1 MAILIECP
9 GMVIKCPGPGV
20 KGKTGKRCRERNPI
34 GSKTCRHCGRSLEG
48 EIENR
53 CHERNPLGSKTCRQ
67 CGRSLKRGGGM
78 VYWIEWRDHGQ
89 RKRKRIGPSKEA
101 AELCL
106 GEIRRALVE
115 ERYIDRDKGAR
126 MSLGELVRWYLAL
139 PEVEAKR
146 SWKRDVQLL
155 GAVTRHLGENILI
168 KDINKGM
175 MDGYATERLKEDSPA
190 RKGECIR
197 PATVNKERMAINA
210 ALNRGV
216 AHSKL
221 DVNPLSG
228 KMKKLNE
235 DNIRERV
242 LTGEEF
248 ERLLACLSSPLRELT
263 LVAYYICMRQGEILK
278 LTWDKVDLERNFI
291 RLPGTDTK
299 NGFKRRIPIHP
310 RVREMLINLPRGLHT
325 NRVFLSKGKP
335 VNNFAGNYK
344 LQWSRAVQEVELG
357 DFTFHD
363 LRHCAINNLRLT
375 GNDHF
380 TIMAIS
386 GSRTTSVFRR
396 YNVVTEE
403 ELQKVKWKPDESS
416 GVHIGVHQPRK
427 TGEFGLN

>member
-1 MAILIECP
+1 MAMMIECP
-9 GMVIKCPGPGV
+9 GMVIKCPGPEV
-20 KGKTGKRCRERNPI
+20 KVKTEKRCRGRNLLGSKTCYQCGHSLEGGIEIRCHERNPI
-34 GSKTCRHCGRSLEG
+34 GSKTCRH
-48 EIENR
+48 
-53 CHERNPLGSKTCRQ
+53 

-78 VYWIEWRDHGQ
+78 VYWIEWRDHG
-89 RKRKRIGPSKEA
+89 RKKRKRIGPSKEA

-126 MSLGELVRWYLAL
+126 MSLGELVSWYLTL
-139 PEVEAKR
+139 PEVEAKK
-146 SWKRDVQLL
+146 SWRRDVTLLRSVTRLL
-155 GAVTRHLGENILI
+155 GEKTLI
-168 KDINKGM
+168 KDLNKGM
-175 MDGYATERLKEDSPA
+175 MDGYVTERLKEDSPA
-190 RKGECIR
+190 RKGERIR

-221 DVNPLSG
+221 DVNPLAG

-248 ERLLACLSSPLRELT
+248 ERLLACLSSPLREMA
-263 LVAYYICMRQGEILK
+263 LVAFYICMRQGEILE

-291 RLPGTDTK
+291 RLAGTDTK
-299 NGFKRRIPIHP
+299 NGSKRRIPIHP

-335 VNNFAGNYK
+335 VNNYAGNYQ
-344 LQWSRAVQEVELG
+344 LQWSRAVQEGELG
-357 DFTFHD
+357 DFTFQD
-363 LRHCAINNLRLT
+363 LRHCAINNLRLS

-386 GSRTTSVFRR
+386 GQKTTSVFQR

-403 ELQKVKWKPDESS
+403 ELQGVKWKTDESS

-427 TGEFGLN
+427 TSEFG

>member
-9 GMVIKCPGPGV
+9 GMVPGG
-20 KGKTGKRCRERNPI
+20 KGKREKLCRGRNPY
-34 GSKTCRHCGRSLEG
+34 GSKNCRHCGL
-48 EIENR
+48 
-53 CHERNPLGSKTCRQ
+53 
-67 CGRSLKRGGGM
+67 SLKRGGGL

-139 PEVEAKR
+139 PEVEGKK
-146 SWKRDVQLL
+146 SWRRDVALLRSVTRLL
-155 GAVTRHLGENILI
+155 GEKTLI
-168 KDINKGM
+168 KDLNKGM

-190 RKGECIR
+190 RKGERIR

-221 DVNPLSG
+221 DVNPLAG

-248 ERLLACLSSPLRELT
+248 EHLLACLSSPLREMA
-263 LVAYYICMRQGEILK
+263 LVAFYICMRQGEILE
-278 LTWDKVDLERNFI
+278 LTWDKVDFERNFI
-291 RLPGTDTK
+291 RLAGTDTK
-299 NGFKRRIPIHP
+299 NGSKRCIPIHP
-310 RVREMLINLPRGLHT
+310 RVREMLIDIPRGLHT
-325 NRVFLSKGKP
+325 NRVFLSRGKP
-335 VNNFAGNYK
+335 VNNFAGNYQ
-344 LQWSRAVQEVELG
+344 LQWSRAVQAVELG

-386 GSRTTSVFRR
+386 GHRTTSVFRR

-403 ELQKVKWKPDESS
+403 ELQKVKWKPEESS
-416 GVHIGVHQPRK
+416 GVHLGVHIGVHQPRK
-427 TGEFGLN
+427 TGEIG

>member
-1 MAILIECP
+1 MAILIECRGIIP
-9 GMVIKCPGPGV
+9 GG
-20 KGKTGKRCRERNPI
+20 KGRKEKRCHERNPI
-34 GSKTCRHCGRSLEG
+34 GSKTCRS
-48 EIENR
+48 
-53 CHERNPLGSKTCRQ
+53 

-78 VYWIEWRDHGQ
+78 VYWIEWRDHG
-89 RKRKRIGPSKEA
+89 RKKRKRIGASKEA
-101 AELCL
+101 AELRL

-126 MSLGELVRWYLAL
+126 MSLGELVSWYLAL
-139 PEVEAKR
+139 PEVGAKR

-155 GAVTRHLGENILI
+155 GAVTRHLGEKTLI
-168 KDINKGM
+168 KYLNKGM

-190 RKGECIR
+190 RKGELIR
-197 PATVNKERMAINA
+197 PATVNKERMAINT
-210 ALNRGV
+210 ALNRAV

-221 DVNPLSG
+221 DVNPLAG
-228 KMKKLNE
+228 RMKKLNE
-235 DNIRERV
+235 DNIRDRV

-248 ERLLACLSSPLRELT
+248 ERLLSCLSSPLREMT
-263 LVAYYICMRQGEILK
+263 LVAFYLGMRQGEILK

-291 RLPGTDTK
+291 RLAGTDTK
-299 NGFKRRIPIHP
+299 NGSKRCIPIHP

-325 NRVFLSKGKP
+325 NRVLLSKGKP

-386 GSRTTSVFRR
+386 GHRTTSVFRR

-403 ELQKVKWKPDESS
+403 ELQKVKWKPDEKI

-427 TGEFGLN
+427 SGEIG

>member
-48 EIENR
+48 KIENR

-101 AELCL
+101 AELRL
-106 GEIRRALVE
+106 AEIRRALVE

-126 MSLGELVRWYLAL
+126 MSLGELVSWYHTL
-139 PEVEAKR
+139 PEVGAKK

-155 GAVTRHLGENILI
+155 RSVTRLLGEKTLI
-168 KDINKGM
+168 KDLNKGM

-190 RKGECIR
+190 RKGGRIR

-263 LVAYYICMRQGEILK
+263 MVAFYLCMRQGEILK

-299 NGFKRRIPIHP
+299 TGFKRRIPIHP

-335 VNNFAGNYK
+335 VKNFAGNYK
-344 LQWSRAVQEVELG
+344 LQWSRAVQEAGLG

-363 LRHCAINNLRLT
+363 LRHCAINNLRIT

-386 GSRTTSVFRR
+386 GHRTTSVFRR

-403 ELQKVKWKPDESS
+403 ELQGVKWKTEESR

-427 TGEFGLN
+427 TREIG